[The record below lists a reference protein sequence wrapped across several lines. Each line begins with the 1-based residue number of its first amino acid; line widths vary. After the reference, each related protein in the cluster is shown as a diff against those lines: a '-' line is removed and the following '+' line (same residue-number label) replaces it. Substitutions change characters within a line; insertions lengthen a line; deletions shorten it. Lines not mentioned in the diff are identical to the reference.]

1 MGNNIAFDRKSSRHY
16 DEDGRLYVKDTPISK
31 AQVSEYYGSEIDP
44 EGKLGLEPKKLYGL
58 LRDPE
63 ELRKAASTFDNVPL
77 LDGHHEVNANDPKKH
92 VIAGGVGT
100 GCYFDGRYLRATLG
114 VWDSSSIAGVESGE
128 CREISC
134 SYRYELDFTPGIY
147 EGVPY
152 IGVMRNMRANH
163 VALVPQGRAGSDVLV
178 SDSKPDNQEDLI
190 VLNREELLTALDE
203 AVAKTQAKAADKAKP
218 ACCDEDQDEK
228 VDKAHEEIKK
238 GESKIEKEVEKVE
251 KKVGADEDKADD
263 EEAPEKPEA
272 EDSEEESEE
281 DKAAKEDKKSKASD
295 AAAMDAAII
304 ARAEAN
310 VMARFKAADE
320 ARATVRG
327 LVGEIAFTASDSAET
342 VYRHALDAA
351 GVEHAD
357 IPAAALKAVVKFI
370 SDHKAKVAPA
380 PIAKDSARRSDF
392 GSMFPNAVKLKR
404 V

>member
-31 AQVSEYYGSEIDP
+31 AQVSEYYGREIDP
-44 EGKLGLEPKKLYGL
+44 SGKVGLDKDKLYGL
-58 LRDPE
+58 LRDPD
-63 ELRKAASTFDNVPL
+63 ELRKAADTFNNVPL
-77 LDGHHEVNANDPKKH
+77 LDGHHEVTANDPKKH

-100 GCYFDGRYLRATLG
+100 DCHFDGKYLRATLG
-114 VWDSSSIAGVESGE
+114 VWDSSSIAGVESGD

-134 SYRYELDFTPGIY
+134 SYRYELDFTPGNY

-152 IGVMRNMRANH
+152 IGVMRNIRANH

-190 VLNREELLTALDE
+190 VLNREDLLTALDE
-203 AVAKTQAKAADKAKP
+203 AVAKSQAKAADKP

-228 VDKAHEEIKK
+228 VDKAHAEIKK
-238 GESKIEKEVEKVE
+238 GESKIEKEVEKVA
-251 KKVGADEDKADD
+251 KKVGADEDKAED
-263 EEAPEKPEA
+263 EEKSDKPA
-272 EDSEEESEE
+272 EEE
-281 DKAAKEDKKSKASD
+281 AKDKKSKASD
-295 AAAMDAAII
+295 ATAMDAAII

-351 GVEHAD
+351 GVEHTD
-357 IPAAALKAVVKFI
+357 IPAEALKAVVKFV
-370 SDHKAKVAPA
+370 SDHKSKAAPA